1 MESSYGGAPII
12 GPHFSALANGSVT
25 DKVTPDMAHLIHPY
39 WNQFPAMDP
48 MWNKILTT
56 YMIMIGCISWCGNGV
71 VIYIFSTTKSLRT
84 PANLLVINLALSD
97 FGMMVVN
104 TPMMGINLYF
114 QTWIWGPGGCDAYA
128 ALGSAFGCSSIWSMC
143 MISLDRYNVIV
154 LGMAGRPMT
163 IKLALMK
170 IAFIWAMGSVWTLS
184 PIFGWSRYVPEG
196 NLTSC
201 GIDYLERN
209 WNYRSYLIFYTIFV
223 YYIPL
228 FLICYSYW
236 FIIAAV
242 SAHEKAMR
250 EQAKKMN
257 VKSLR
262 SSEDADKSA
271 EGKLAKVALVTITLW
286 FVAWTPYTIINMA
299 GLFKFEGLTPL
310 NTIWGAC
317 FAKSAACYNPIV
329 YGISHPKYRVA
340 LKEKCPCCVFGKV
353 DDGKAAASDSTSQ
366 ATTNEAESKA

>member
-1 MESSYGGAPII
+1 MESPMSLNEPSFGSLFG
-12 GPHFSALANGSVT
+12 SRLNGSVT
-25 DKVTPDMAHLIHPY
+25 DNVTPDMAHLIHPY
-39 WNQFPAMDP
+39 WTRFPAMDR
-48 MWNKILTT
+48 MWYTILTL
-56 YMIMIGCISWCGNGV
+56 YMVVIGIISWCGNGV
-71 VIYIFSTTKSLRT
+71 VIYVFSTTKSLRT

-97 FGMMVVN
+97 FGMMLLN
-104 TPMMGINLYF
+104 TPMMGINLYYR
-114 QTWIWGPGGCDAYA
+114 TWILGPMMCDVYA
-128 ALGSAFGCSSIWSMC
+128 GLGSAFGCSSIWSMC

-154 LGMAGRPMT
+154 KGMAGQPMT
-163 IKLALMK
+163 IKLAIFK
-170 IAFIWAMGSVWTLS
+170 IMFVWFMSSIWTLA
-184 PIFGWSRYVPEG
+184 PVFGWSRYVPEG

-201 GIDYLERN
+201 GIDYLERA
-209 WNYRSYLIFYTIFV
+209 WNPRTYLIFYTIFV

-236 FIIAAV
+236 YIIAAV

-262 SSEDADKSA
+262 SSEDAEKSA
-271 EGKLAKVALVTITLW
+271 EGKLAKVALVTISLW
-286 FVAWTPYTIINMA
+286 FVAWTPYQVINTL
-299 GLFKFEGLTPL
+299 GLFKYEGLTPL

-340 LKEKCPCCVFGKV
+340 LKEKCPCCVIGRV
-353 DDGKAAASDSTSQ
+353 DDGKSSDATSQ
-366 ATTNEAESKA
+366 ATEAESKA